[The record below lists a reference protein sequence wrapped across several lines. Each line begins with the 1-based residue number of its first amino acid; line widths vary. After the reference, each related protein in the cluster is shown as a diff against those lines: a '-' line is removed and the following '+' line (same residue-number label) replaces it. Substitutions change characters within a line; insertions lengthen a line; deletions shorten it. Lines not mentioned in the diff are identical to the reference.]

1 MIASLKM
8 VLLGPQM
15 NPAEEGG
22 RRRELAGENDVS
34 AGYGNS
40 SGSRGEC
47 AAKPE
52 SGPGFWGRGQRP
64 FRAPRCSLRNGPKCE
79 FCSL

>member
-34 AGYGNS
+34 AG
-40 SGSRGEC
+40 
-47 AAKPE
+47 
-52 SGPGFWGRGQRP
+52 
-64 FRAPRCSLRNGPKCE
+64 LR
-79 FCSL
+79 